1 MEEMELRLVDFKVE
15 FGKTHDGE
23 ILLADEISPDT
34 CRIWDKFSDTN
45 FDKDVYRNDTGSPIE
60 TYQTF
65 LNKLRILNN
74 ETIELHITLQP
85 QVLDTQGQALNRAV
99 HDLGYTQVNDIRVG
113 KVLYM
118 TVDEATDEAVDN
130 IITTLS
136 EKLFAN
142 TVIEEYSYKVIEEKE
157 NA

>member
-1 MEEMELRLVDFKVE
+1 M
-15 FGKTHDGE
+15 
-23 ILLADEISPDT
+23 
-34 CRIWDKFSDTN
+34 
-45 FDKDVYRNDTGSPIE
+45 
-60 TYQTF
+60 
-65 LNKLRILNN
+65 
-74 ETIELHITLQP
+74 
-85 QVLDTQGQALNRAV
+85 
-99 HDLGYTQVNDIRVG
+99 NDIRVG

-142 TVIEEYSYKVIEEKE
+142 TVIEEYNYKVIEEKE